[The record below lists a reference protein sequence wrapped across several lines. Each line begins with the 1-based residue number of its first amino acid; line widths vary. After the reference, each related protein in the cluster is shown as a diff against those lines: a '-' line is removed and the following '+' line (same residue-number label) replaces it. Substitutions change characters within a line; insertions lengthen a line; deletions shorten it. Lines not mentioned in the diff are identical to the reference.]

1 MNFRTRAG
9 ILIPGAFSSLNISL
23 YNSTSTRIRQ
33 ADLVVDSY
41 PYSGHTL
48 TSDAPRT
55 GSPVVTMMGETFASR
70 VAGSLLVGMGEMVA
84 YNDAE
89 YIRVADALLN

>member
-1 MNFRTRAG
+1 
-9 ILIPGAFSSLNISL
+9 
-23 YNSTSTRIRQ
+23 
-33 ADLVVDSY
+33 
-41 PYSGHTL
+41 
-48 TSDAPRT
+48 
-55 GSPVVTMMGETFASR
+55 MMGETFASR